1 MRKAL
6 VPFIAIVLSVLF
18 TVGLIY
24 ATIEIPTVITN
35 YFWGSFQTTGG
46 RLLMRLKA

>member
-1 MRKAL
+1 MRKAS
-6 VPFIAIVLSVLF
+6 VSFIAIVLSVLF

-24 ATIEIPTVITN
+24 ATIEIPTVIHKLLL
-35 YFWGSFQTTGG
+35 GSFQTTGG